1 MNKTTHSPGPWIAYN
16 SDGNSGRILKHWRIR
31 GACVRNDPPFAVI
44 DSKGK
49 LSPEYE
55 YANALLIAAAP
66 DLLDALE
73 EIEGLPCDDNGDRI
87 IPAGFLDNARQAIAK
102 ARGQA

>member
-1 MNKTTHSPGPWIAYN
+1 MTAIQHSPGPWIATRRTSRVPFDYHITQDWPTG
-16 SDGNSGRILKHWRIR
+16 SHIVTVHDEGGGRVH
-31 GACVRNDPPFAVI
+31 GD
-44 DSKGK
+44 
-49 LSPEYE
+49 
-55 YANALLIAAAP
+55 NARLIAAAP
-66 DLLDALE
+66 DMLDALE

>member
-1 MNKTTHSPGPWIAYN
+1 MNKTTHTPGPWIAYN

-55 YANALLIAAAP
+55 YANAQLIASAP
-66 DLLDALE
+66 EMLDALQRITHPMASDDDLDYAI
-73 EIEGLPCDDNGDRI
+73 EIIR
-87 IPAGFLDNARQAIAK
+87 K
-102 ARGQA
+102 ARGEG